1 MAPEAVTAEA
11 MPIAAE
17 AVTDPHFRGPRD
29 PSRGPQEMIMKK
41 LVLITAFLALASLAV
56 PDDVLAM
63 MHGQGRH
70 MRPYGGYCKG
80 PRWGWYGAG
89 RQVKTVEEV
98 KELVTDFLGD
108 TDLTTGGIQE
118 RETYFEVQIKDEGGE
133 IIDLLIVD
141 KRTCRIRSAY

>member
-1 MAPEAVTAEA
+1 MAETSQ
-11 MPIAAE
+11 IAAE
-17 AVTDPHFRGPRD
+17 VVTDPHFRGPRD
-29 PSRGPQEMIMKK
+29 SSRGPQEMIMKK

-98 KELVTDFLGD
+98 KELVTEFLGD

-118 RETYFEVQIKDEGGE
+118 RETYFEVEIKDEKGE
-133 IIDLLIVD
+133 VIDLLIVD

>member
-1 MAPEAVTAEA
+1 
-11 MPIAAE
+11 
-17 AVTDPHFRGPRD
+17 
-29 PSRGPQEMIMKK
+29 MKK
-41 LVLITAFLALASLAV
+41 ILLITAFLALASFAV

-70 MRPYGGYCKG
+70 MGPYGGYCKG

-98 KELVTDFLGD
+98 QALVTEFLGD
-108 TDLTTGGIQE
+108 TALSTGEIRN
-118 RETYFEVQIKDEGGE
+118 RETYFEVEVKDEDGE
-133 IIDLLIVD
+133 VIDLLIID

>member
-1 MAPEAVTAEA
+1 M
-11 MPIAAE
+11 M
-17 AVTDPHFRGPRD
+17 
-29 PSRGPQEMIMKK
+29 MKK
-41 LVLITAFLALASLAV
+41 IILITAFLALASFAV

-70 MRPYGGYCKG
+70 MGPYGGYCKG

-98 KELVTDFLGD
+98 KELVTEFLGD
-108 TDLTTGGIQE
+108 TALSTGEIRN
-118 RETYFEVQIKDEGGE
+118 RETYFEVEVKDEDGKV
-133 IIDLLIVD
+133 IDLLIID

>member
-1 MAPEAVTAEA
+1 MPGAVTAEVTL
-11 MPIAAE
+11 IAVEDA
-17 AVTDPHFRGPRD
+17 TDPHFRGPRD
-29 PSRGPQEMIMKK
+29 QTRGPQVITMKK
-41 LVLITAFLALASLAV
+41 LVLLTAFLALTSLSV
-56 PDDVLAM
+56 PGDVLAM

-89 RQVKTVEEV
+89 RQVKTMEEV
-98 KELVTDFLGD
+98 RELVTDFLGD
-108 TDLTTGGIQE
+108 TDLSTGEIQE
-118 RETYFEVQIKDEGGE
+118 RETYFEIEIKDEGGE